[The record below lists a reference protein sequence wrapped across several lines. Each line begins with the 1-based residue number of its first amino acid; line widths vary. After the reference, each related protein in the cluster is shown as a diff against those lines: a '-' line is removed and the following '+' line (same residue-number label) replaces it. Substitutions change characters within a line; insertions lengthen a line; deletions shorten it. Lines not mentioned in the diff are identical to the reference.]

1 VIFDGDFL
9 HTPGIVAQVM
19 HSFAWENINI
29 FEIVSTM
36 TELTFVIENKNSIRG
51 YEVLHKY
58 LEHIANA

>member
-1 VIFDGDFL
+1 MRLVFQSVKNI
-9 HTPGIVAQVM
+9 
-19 HSFAWENINI
+19 SFAWENINI

-51 YEVLHKY
+51 YEVLQKY